1 MLRLSLQL
9 QGPSSMMTVT
19 LSLLI
24 SRYKSE
30 PSVLLT
36 SMPSNMK
43 HFYCHTE
50 LYLKR
55 RVLIMTLV
63 TMKKLKLHK
72 LWSKMLK
79 ILHMCK
85 TTLNNILM
93 FWTNYLLRLQI
104 LLILCSKERSNIT
117 SRYQMTIKKVDG
129 RRKSKRRRS
138 KVSKRY
144 QSFPTNNAS

>member
-1 MLRLSLQL
+1 
-9 QGPSSMMTVT
+9 
-19 LSLLI
+19 
-24 SRYKSE
+24 
-30 PSVLLT
+30 
-36 SMPSNMK
+36 
-43 HFYCHTE
+43 
-50 LYLKR
+50 
-55 RVLIMTLV
+55 
-63 TMKKLKLHK
+63 
-72 LWSKMLK
+72 MLK